1 MADLSITAGNVLKQ
15 ANTMVVTGLA
25 GETITRGMAV
35 YKESTTN
42 YIKKANAAA
51 ANTST
56 VVGIA
61 LNDAGLDQPISYATS
76 GQIKPGATLTLGERY
91 FLSDAA
97 AGGICP
103 SADVGSGS
111 YVSYLGT
118 AISTTILN
126 LNIDNSGV
134 AVA

>member
-15 ANTMVVTGLA
+15 TNTSVSNGLA
-25 GETITRGMAV
+25 GETITRGMAI
-35 YKESTTN
+35 YRESTTG
-42 YIKKANAAA
+42 YMKKANAAA
-51 ANTST
+51 ANTAT
-56 VVGIA
+56 VAGIA
-61 LNDAGLDQPISYATS
+61 LNDAGLDQPIAYATA
-76 GQIKPGATLTLGERY
+76 GQLRVGVTLTLGERY